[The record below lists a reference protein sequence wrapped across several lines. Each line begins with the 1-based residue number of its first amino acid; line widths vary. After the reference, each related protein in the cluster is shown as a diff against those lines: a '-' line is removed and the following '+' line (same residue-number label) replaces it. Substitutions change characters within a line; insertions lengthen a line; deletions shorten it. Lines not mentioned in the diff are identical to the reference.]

1 MISLKSKKDKKKM
14 MKGGSITNPEE
25 KKLIF
30 DALFQLCDS
39 IIEDTDFKQFGDFK
53 DANQI
58 SNNNYNYLYLIF
70 KYFFGLLFTN
80 IFTSE
85 YDDDKN
91 NIQLF
96 QKLSKYFNIYYNNI
110 RGTANPIFDD
120 NYCKDLKI
128 IFNVEN
134 INNLQ
139 LNDMQTVGKT
149 YTLYSYFKR
158 AIYELFKL
166 GGFKLKYNNTDYLNF
181 RIQLQ
186 SDILCNDIINSCLFD
201 KYYVQ
206 SLLVPLYNFI
216 LENYS
221 FNEFLSFIKSL
232 NNIDIIADYKNLY
245 EGYIKNRNSND
256 SIDKILTI
264 FNKHFKN
271 IFKSTLFKEKDLTLE
286 DNLRKVLNKSISI
299 GSQKLSPS
307 DNDYLTKKAFEYQ
320 SKLLSSSD
328 IFDLLLSGLE
338 AFKYYNSLNDF
349 DNSINIIKKILDIK
363 FTDTNITNSKQFNQL
378 NLLLALLYYYSANKK
393 VATIEYFNFKYI
405 NNLLLAV
412 YYFNKYFTDM
422 SSKQTD
428 IDNQNI
434 KDLIANATKDYNEFE
449 LNILTIYV
457 ELIKEVCNFVNDDK
471 FKTASEFDKR
481 QLLQLLFIAY
491 TFYKQID
498 SISITATDTIDD
510 NHKPIIHP
518 LKEKQTNGTAEY
530 NKLFKKISKESK
542 DNLLFLLTAE
552 IKKFTTIELMRLF
565 FFRNQTASSLDEI
578 QNKIQD
584 VSLQNYYKEYFNE
597 KTTNFKTNIFS
608 EILKFDKNDN
618 QKLPYGL
625 DVLFSIY
632 KYNIQ
637 IPSEPTDQ
645 PQDDKYKSH
654 VLEVFKDKVKYKE
667 QFEFFKTL
675 LNVFYMN
682 ISVLYYNLFID
693 NQQLFEDFKK
703 EIKSN
708 SNFDESKI
716 NKKEILDIVF
726 KEENK
731 ADIISKFIYH
741 LRTLFQ
747 ENKEIN
753 SNNIQFLLILF
764 NNLYTSNE
772 DDLMNFLCAMY
783 GKLFNITIN
792 NPLQSNPIVSGV
804 PPLAPPPVPPPVPPP

>member
-39 IIEDTDFKQFGDFK
+39 IIEDTDFQQFGDFK
-53 DANQI
+53 DTNQI
-58 SNNNYNYLYLIF
+58 SYNNYNYLYLIF

-80 IFTSE
+80 IFTSD
-85 YDDDKN
+85 YNDDKN
-91 NIQLF
+91 NIELF

-110 RGTANPIFDD
+110 RRIVNPTIDD

-128 IFNVEN
+128 IFNVKN

-139 LNDMQTVGKT
+139 LNDMGEIGKT

-158 AIYELFKL
+158 AIYELFKE
-166 GGFKLKYNNTDYLNF
+166 GGYRLTYNNDNYLNF

-221 FNEFLSFIKSL
+221 FNDFLSFIKSL
-232 NNIDIIADYKNLY
+232 NNIDITADYKNLY
-245 EGYIKNRNSND
+245 EDYIKNRNSND

-264 FNKHFKN
+264 FNKYFKN

-320 SKLLSSSD
+320 SKFLSSSD
-328 IFDLLLSGLE
+328 NFDLLLSGLE

-349 DNSINIIKKILDIK
+349 DNSINIIKKILDYQ
-363 FTDTNITNSKQFNQL
+363 FTNTTITDSKQFNQL
-378 NLLLALLYYYSANKK
+378 NLLLALLYYYSANKTDT
-393 VATIEYFNFKYI
+393 TIEDFNFKYI

-412 YYFNKYFTDM
+412 YYFNKYFTNM

-457 ELIKEVCNFVNDDK
+457 ELIKEVCNFVNNDI
-471 FKTASEFDKR
+471 FVSEFDKR

-498 SISITATDTIDD
+498 SIFITLNNDIDVKL
-510 NHKPIIHP
+510 KPIIHP
-518 LKEKQTNGTAEY
+518 LKEKQTDGGAEY
-530 NKLFKKISKESK
+530 NKLFKLINKESK
-542 DNLLFLLTAE
+542 DDLLSSLTAE
-552 IKKFTTIELMRLF
+552 IKKFNTIELMRLF

-584 VSLQNYYKEYFNE
+584 VSLQNYYKEYFE
-597 KTTNFKTNIFS
+597 KDTTKFKTNIFS

-618 QKLPYGL
+618 EKLPYAL

-632 KYNIQ
+632 KYNVQ

-645 PQDDKYKSH
+645 PLDDKYKSH
-654 VLEVFKDKVKYKE
+654 VLEVFKDKNKYKE

-682 ISVLYYNLFID
+682 ISVLYYNLFIS
-693 NQQLFEDFKK
+693 NLPLFEDFKK
-703 EIKSN
+703 EIKFN
-708 SNFDESKI
+708 TIFDESKI

-783 GKLFNITIN
+783 GKIFKITIN
-792 NPLQSNPIVSGV
+792 NPLQSNRIVSGV
-804 PPLAPPPVPPPVPPP
+804 PVPSTPPPP

>member
-14 MKGGSITNPEE
+14 MKGGSITNPDE

-39 IIEDTDFKQFGDFK
+39 IIEDTDFQQFGDFK
-53 DANQI
+53 DTNQI
-58 SNNNYNYLYLIF
+58 SFNNYNYLYLIL

-80 IFTSE
+80 IFTDELADS
-85 YDDDKN
+85 KN
-91 NIQLF
+91 NIELF
-96 QKLSKYFNIYYNNI
+96 KKLSKYFNIYYNNI
-110 RGTANPIFDD
+110 RGTFNPTIDD
-120 NYCKDLKI
+120 NYCRDFKI
-128 IFNVEN
+128 FFNSDNITDFELTNMEN
-134 INNLQ
+134 TGQ
-139 LNDMQTVGKT
+139 S

-158 AIYELFKL
+158 AIYELFKT
-166 GGFKLKYNNTDYLNF
+166 GGFKLKYNNNTSYLNF

-186 SDILCNDIINSCLFD
+186 SDILCNNINNSCLFD

-206 SLLVPLYNFI
+206 SLLVHLYNFI

-221 FNEFLSFIKSL
+221 FNDFLSFIKSL
-232 NNIDIIADYKNLY
+232 NNIDITAEYKNIY
-245 EGYIKNRNSND
+245 EDYIQIRNPND

-286 DNLRKVLNKSISI
+286 DNLRKVLNKSTGIS
-299 GSQKLSPS
+299 SEKLSPS
-307 DNDYLTKKAFEYQ
+307 DKNYLTKKAFEYQ
-320 SKLLSSSD
+320 SKFLSSSD
-328 IFDLLLSGLE
+328 NSDLLLSGLE

-363 FTDTNITNSKQFNQL
+363 FNDTNITDSKQFNQL
-378 NLLLALLYYYSANKK
+378 NLLLALLYYNSADKTA
-393 VATIEYFNFKYI
+393 VTIEDFNFKYI
-405 NNLLLAV
+405 NNLLLAI
-412 YYFNKYFTDM
+412 YYFNKYFTDINN
-422 SSKQTD
+422 KQTD
-428 IDNQNI
+428 IDNQSI

-457 ELIKEVCNFVNDDK
+457 ELIKKVCNFVKDYKFVDD
-471 FKTASEFDKR
+471 FDKR

-498 SISITATDTIDD
+498 IISITPNNPIDY
-510 NHKPIIHP
+510 NIIPIIYP
-518 LKEKQTNGTAEY
+518 LKEKQTEGTAEY
-530 NKLFKKISKESK
+530 NKLFKLIDKESK
-542 DNLLFLLTAE
+542 DNLLSLLTAE
-552 IKKFTTIELMRLF
+552 IKKFTTIDLMRLF
-565 FFRNQTASSLDEI
+565 FFRNDITSNLGEIENKLKDISLY
-578 QNKIQD
+578 
-584 VSLQNYYKEYFNE
+584 NYYYNEYFE
-597 KTTNFKTNIFS
+597 KDTTDFKTNIFS
-608 EILKFDKNDN
+608 EILKFDKNKN

-632 KYNIQ
+632 KYNVQ
-637 IPSEPTDQ
+637 IPLSPTDKEQ
-645 PQDDKYKSH
+645 EDKYKSH
-654 VLEVFKDKVKYKE
+654 VLEVFKNKDKYKE

-682 ISVLYYNLFID
+682 ISVLYYNLFIS
-693 NQQLFEDFKK
+693 NPRLFEDFKK
-703 EIKSN
+703 EIEKFAN
-708 SNFDESKI
+708 PFDETKI

-731 ADIISKFIYH
+731 ADIISNFIYH

-753 SNNIQFLLILF
+753 SDNIQFLLILF

-772 DDLMNFLCAMY
+772 YDLMNFLCAMY
-783 GKLFNITIN
+783 SKLFNITIN
-792 NPLQSNPIVSGV
+792 NPVKFVIKSTELE
-804 PPLAPPPVPPPVPPP
+804 PPPSRTGIDEL